1 MPTEQGVGL
10 GEEPRELRSG
20 EQPAEAGEECSV
32 RGPQRRSNHMAS
44 KDVHLVTEDDD
55 LDSQIRV
62 VRPLE
67 AEDLHGPHEGEIE
80 E

>member
-1 MPTEQGVGL
+1 
-10 GEEPRELRSG
+10 
-20 EQPAEAGEECSV
+20 
-32 RGPQRRSNHMAS
+32 MAS